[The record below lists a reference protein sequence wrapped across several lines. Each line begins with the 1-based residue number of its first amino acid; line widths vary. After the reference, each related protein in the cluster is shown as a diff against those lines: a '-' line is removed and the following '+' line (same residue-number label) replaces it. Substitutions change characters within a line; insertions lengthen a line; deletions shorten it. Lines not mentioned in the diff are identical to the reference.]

1 MDKDLASARV
11 RKTDTYI
18 HTHANKLT
26 RKSNF
31 QTLYFSHFPTQYFL
45 TSIAPE
51 NVKTTRRRTHFFLII
66 IKQRA
71 PTGGDMNSQMAAMQ
85 QQQQKKAQMEEM
97 KKAVL
102 KTLLTPDARARL
114 ASVKLVKPGKAA
126 SLENYLVQNSK
137 NLLFQF

>member
-1 MDKDLASARV
+1 MDKDLASAR
-11 RKTDTYI
+11 
-18 HTHANKLT
+18 
-26 RKSNF
+26 
-31 QTLYFSHFPTQYFL
+31 
-45 TSIAPE
+45 
-51 NVKTTRRRTHFFLII
+51 
-66 IKQRA
+66 RA

-137 NLLFQF
+137 NFRRGVNEKQLKQLLESMGGGVAKVTIKRRAYSDSEEEDDNDDDLL

>member
-1 MDKDLASARV
+1 
-11 RKTDTYI
+11 
-18 HTHANKLT
+18 
-26 RKSNF
+26 
-31 QTLYFSHFPTQYFL
+31 
-45 TSIAPE
+45 
-51 NVKTTRRRTHFFLII
+51 
-66 IKQRA
+66 
-71 PTGGDMNSQMAAMQ
+71 MNSQMAAMQ

-137 NLLFQF
+137 NFRRGVNEKQLKQLLESMGGGAAKVTIKRRAYSDSEEEDDNDDDLL